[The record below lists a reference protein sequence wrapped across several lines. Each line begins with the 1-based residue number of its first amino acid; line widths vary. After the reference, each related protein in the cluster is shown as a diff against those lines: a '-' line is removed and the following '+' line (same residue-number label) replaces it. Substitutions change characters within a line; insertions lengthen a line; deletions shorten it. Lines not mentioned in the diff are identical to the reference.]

1 MHKTKTMRGFRPS
14 TSGKVSSV
22 TWSYDM
28 KTAAKKEVYNELV
41 SDNFSPDIMYRNA
54 RYV

>member
-1 MHKTKTMRGFRPS
+1 MHKTKTMRWFRPS

-22 TWSYDM
+22 IWSHDM
-28 KTAAKKEVYNELV
+28 KAAAKKEVYNKLV
-41 SDNFSPDIMYRNA
+41 SDIFSPDIMYRNA

>member
-1 MHKTKTMRGFRPS
+1 MHKTKTMRRFRPS

-22 TWSYDM
+22 TWSHNM

-41 SDNFSPDIMYRNA
+41 EDYFSTDIMYRNV
-54 RYV
+54 RFV